1 MCVHCKFILFTLLN
15 CSEVQYNVSYC
26 SPFLVSTELTFLD
39 LIHFAKIFQTTK
51 RFAMPFD
58 SYMFLDY
65 IYSMYASLYNQNLV
79 IRKEIT
85 GVDFAL

>member
-1 MCVHCKFILFTLLN
+1 
-15 CSEVQYNVSYC
+15 
-26 SPFLVSTELTFLD
+26 
-39 LIHFAKIFQTTK
+39 
-51 RFAMPFD
+51 MPFD